1 MSLRNRSLFRESA
14 MKSLRFNQ
22 KILLIASLLIMTVF
36 CTFTVLNDVRLRDD
50 NVKKI
55 EEHTRAL
62 SAAMAHDIQSWLDG
76 RMILLRGFAE
86 LIGDDPSPQNILDKL
101 QSQVLMSQFIAG
113 YAGTRDGG
121 FQIHP
126 PRQMPADYDSRQR
139 QWYIDAADHG
149 VAMTEPYV
157 GAGIDYPIITQAVA
171 IHAGQQTLG
180 VLGAS
185 LNIEMISQTLN
196 AQAFEGNGYAFL
208 VSKEGKI
215 LVHPD
220 KALIGKTLSD
230 LFPGNTPTLNDR
242 LVEATT
248 VDGVKF
254 TLFSAIK
261 GLPMK
266 DWYIG
271 IVLDKQAAMASLA
284 AFRSSAIITTI
295 VAGMAT
301 LLLLGL
307 LIRVLMKPL
316 RLISHAMED
325 IAQGDGDLTRRLSI
339 LSNDEFGQLAVSF
352 NRFGDRIH
360 ASITEVSSTTNS
372 LKEATSKVLTAS
384 NSSVGKSEHQSGFT
398 SNVAAAIEELGASAQ
413 EIASSASAASRGAS
427 SARAQIDSSCMLVE
441 NTVNAMSCL
450 QENIEETRVQIE
462 ELNTKSANIGKV
474 LEVISTISGKTNL
487 LALNAAIEAARAG
500 AAGRGFAVV
509 ADEVRSL
516 AHHTQAATEEIRAV
530 IEALQE
536 GATQAA
542 KTMLRSH
549 EIGSQSVRVATEAG
563 DSLLTVVSRIIEIDE
578 MCLTVAAATEEQTS
592 AVDQLTRD
600 VHEISQ
606 LNRHATDNL
615 CSTLK
620 ACGELDF
627 EVGRL
632 RSVVD
637 TFKL

>member
-1 MSLRNRSLFRESA
+1 
-14 MKSLRFNQ
+14 
-22 KILLIASLLIMTVF
+22 MTVF
-36 CTFTVLNDVRLRDD
+36 SAFTVLNDVRLRDD

-55 EEHTRAL
+55 EEHTRSL
-62 SAAMAHDIQSWLDG
+62 STSMAHDIQSWLDG
-76 RMILLRGFAE
+76 RLILLKGFAE
-86 LIGDDPSPQNILDKL
+86 LIGRDPSPQNILDKL

-113 YAGTRDGG
+113 YVGTRDGG

-126 PRQMPADYDSRQR
+126 PREMPADYDSRQR
-139 QWYIDAADHG
+139 RWYIDAVDHG

-157 GAGIDYPIITQAVA
+157 GAGIDYPIITQAVPL
-171 IHAGQQTLG
+171 HAGQQTLG

-185 LNIEMISQTLN
+185 LNIETISQTLN
-196 AQAFEGNGYAFL
+196 AQAFEGSGYAFL

-295 VAGMAT
+295 VAGLAT

-372 LKEATSKVLTAS
+372 LKEATRKVLTAS

-450 QENIEETRVQIE
+450 QENIEETRAQIE
-462 ELNTKSANIGKV
+462 ELNAKSANIGKV

-516 AHHTQAATEEIRAV
+516 AHHTQTATEEIRAV

-549 EIGSQSVRVATEAG
+549 EIGSQSVRVATQAG

-615 CSTLK
+615 CSTLT